1 MKVDSKVNNSAA
13 QIQGLNTSK
22 ANEAKKGKESAL
34 AGLGEN
40 PAAGNAKA
48 LKQEAARIQLSEK
61 VQDMKKAKE
70 LASQTPDVDAEKVKK
85 FQALIDSGNYKV
97 DSKKIADKL
106 VDDHLMTAAMTEV
119 K

>member
-13 QIQGLNTSK
+13 QVQGLNTSK
-22 ANEAKKGKESAL
+22 TNEAKKSKESAL

-40 PAAGNAKA
+40 LDAGKSKA
-48 LKQEAARIQLSEK
+48 LKQDAAKIQLSEK

-70 LASQTPDVDAEKVKK
+70 LASKAPDVDLEKVKK
-85 FQALIDSGNYKV
+85 FQALIDSGNYKM

-106 VDDHLMTAAMTEV
+106 VDEHLMTAAMTEE